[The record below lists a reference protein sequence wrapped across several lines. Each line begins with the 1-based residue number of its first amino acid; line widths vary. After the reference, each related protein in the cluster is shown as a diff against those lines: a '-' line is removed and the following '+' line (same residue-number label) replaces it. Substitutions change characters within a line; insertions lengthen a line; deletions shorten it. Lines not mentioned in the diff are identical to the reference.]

1 MISRRG
7 VPSPELLAA
16 YADGELDRDA
26 ALAPYKNQVEQWLAA
41 HPEAAHRLEEQ
52 QRLQELWRRTTPK
65 EPASATWSTVLARIE
80 SAPRQPAARRGPRY
94 WGRIAGLLAL
104 TAAAL
109 WLALSLLPGPDGN
122 QKASLVDPADDANEA
137 LPVAL
142 AEEIEILSVEEKD
155 APSLVV
161 GELPVRGPLELLAP
175 GEMDVTS
182 VQPADRDN
190 MVPDYPRQGPATP
203 MIWAHLD
210 SER

>member
-1 MISRRG
+1 MASWIAMPLSLPTKTKSSNGWRLTPRPPIGSKSNKGFRSCGGGPRPRNRLRQRGPPCWPESSQRRG
-7 VPSPELLAA
+7 SQLP
-16 YADGELDRDA
+16 
-26 ALAPYKNQVEQWLAA
+26 
-41 HPEAAHRLEEQ
+41 
-52 QRLQELWRRTTPK
+52 
-65 EPASATWSTVLARIE
+65 
-80 SAPRQPAARRGPRY
+80 GPRY